1 MKTAIMEISKGIK
14 IVDTSLWFEAEKV
27 LVIND
32 LHIGYEEALHRKG
45 ILVPRFQ
52 LEQIMNKLKAILE
65 KTKPAKIIIN
75 GDLKHEF
82 GKVLRQEWKEVLELL
97 DFLLQNI
104 SEVIIIKGNHDP
116 IIQPIADKKGIAVV
130 EQYEVGDSLIVH
142 GDELV
147 ETNAKRIIIGHEH
160 PAITIREGSK
170 WEKYKC
176 FLKGTWESKVKGASG
191 WQGKRKGNKNKE
203 LIVVPSFNPLLEGT
217 DVLKEQLLSPFLED
231 IKNFEVYVVGE
242 REVFYFGKI
251 KELKS

>member
-1 MKTAIMEISKGIK
+1 MHKMDLSKGIK
-14 IVDTSLWFEAEKV
+14 MVDTALWFELEKV

-32 LHIGYEEALHRKG
+32 LHIGYEEVLHRKG

-52 LEQIMNKLKAILE
+52 LEQIMNKLKLIMQ

-82 GKVLRQEWKEVLELL
+82 GKVLRQEWKEVLEFL

-116 IIQPIADKKGIAVV
+116 IIQPLADKKGIAVV
-130 EQYEVGDSLIVH
+130 NQYQVGGTLIVH

-147 ETNAKRIIIGHEH
+147 ETTATRIVIGHEH

-176 FLKGTWESKVKGASG
+176 FLKGTWKK
-191 WQGKRKGNKNKE
+191 KE
-203 LIVVPSFNPLLEGT
+203 LIAVPSFNPLLEGT

-231 IKNFEVYVVGE
+231 IRKFEVYVVGE
-242 REVFYFGKI
+242 KEVYYFGKI
-251 KELKS
+251 KELQ

>member
-1 MKTAIMEISKGIK
+1 MSQLIYKYFFLKKTIMDLSKGIK
-14 IVDTSLWFEAEKV
+14 IVDTALWFELEKV

-32 LHIGYEEALHRKG
+32 LHIGYEEVLHRKG

-52 LEQIMNKLKAILE
+52 LEQIMNKLKLIIQ

-82 GKVLRQEWKEVLELL
+82 GKVLRQEWKEVLEFL

-116 IIQPIADKKGIAVV
+116 IIQPLADKKGIAVV
-130 EQYEVGDSLIVH
+130 NQYQVGETLIVH

-147 ETNAKRIIIGHEH
+147 ETTAKRIVIGHEH

-176 FLKGTWESKVKGASG
+176 FLKGTWQK
-191 WQGKRKGNKNKE
+191 KE
-203 LIVVPSFNPLLEGT
+203 LIAVPSFNPLLEGT
-217 DVLKEQLLSPFLED
+217 DVLKEQLLSPFLDD
-231 IKNFEVYVVGE
+231 IQDFEVFVVGE
-242 REVFYFGKI
+242 KGVFYFGKI
-251 KELKS
+251 KGLK

>member
-1 MKTAIMEISKGIK
+1 MDLSKGIK
-14 IVDTSLWFEAEKV
+14 MVDTALWFELEKV

-32 LHIGYEEALHRKG
+32 LHIGYEEVLHRKG

-52 LEQIMNKLKAILE
+52 LEQIMKKLKIIIE
-65 KTKPAKIIIN
+65 KTKPVKIIIN

-82 GKVLRQEWKEVLELL
+82 GKVLRQEWKEVLEFL

-116 IIQPIADKKGIAVV
+116 IIQPLADKKGIAVV
-130 EQYEVGDSLIVH
+130 NQYQVGGTLIVH

-147 ETNAKRIIIGHEH
+147 ETTATRIVIGHEH

-176 FLKGTWESKVKGASG
+176 FLKGTWQK
-191 WQGKRKGNKNKE
+191 KE
-203 LIVVPSFNPLLEGT
+203 LIAVPSFNPLLEGT

-231 IKNFEVYVVGE
+231 IRKFEVYVVGE
-242 REVFYFGKI
+242 KEVYYFGKI
-251 KELKS
+251 KELQ

>member
-1 MKTAIMEISKGIK
+1 M
-14 IVDTSLWFEAEKV
+14 VDTALWFELEKV

-32 LHIGYEEALHRKG
+32 LHIGYEEVLHRKG

-52 LEQIMNKLKAILE
+52 LEQIMKKLKIIIE
-65 KTKPAKIIIN
+65 KTKPVKIIIN

-82 GKVLRQEWKEVLELL
+82 GKVLRQEWKEVLEFL

-130 EQYEVGDSLIVH
+130 NQYQVGETLIVH

-147 ETNAKRIIIGHEH
+147 ETTAKRIVIGHEH

-176 FLKGTWESKVKGASG
+176 FLKGTWKK
-191 WQGKRKGNKNKE
+191 KE
-203 LIVVPSFNPLLEGT
+203 LIAVPSFNPLLEGT

-231 IKNFEVYVVGE
+231 IRKFEVYVVGE
-242 REVFYFGKI
+242 KEVYYFGKI
-251 KELKS
+251 KELQ

>member
-1 MKTAIMEISKGIK
+1 MIVSQLIYKYFFLKTTIMEISKSIK
-14 IVDTSLWFEAEKV
+14 MVDTALWFELEKV

-32 LHIGYEEALHRKG
+32 LHIGYEEVLHRKG

-52 LEQIMNKLKAILE
+52 LEQIMKKLKIIIE
-65 KTKPAKIIIN
+65 KTKPVKIIIN

-82 GKVLRQEWKEVLELL
+82 GKVLRQEWKEVLEFL

-130 EQYEVGDSLIVH
+130 NQYQVGETLIVH

-147 ETNAKRIIIGHEH
+147 ETTAKRIVIGHEH

-176 FLKGTWESKVKGASG
+176 FLKGTWQK
-191 WQGKRKGNKNKE
+191 KE
-203 LIVVPSFNPLLEGT
+203 LIAVPSFNPLLEGT

-242 REVFYFGKI
+242 KEAYYFGKI
-251 KELKS
+251 KEIQELQSKK

>member
-1 MKTAIMEISKGIK
+1 MEISKGIK
-14 IVDTSLWFEAEKV
+14 IVDTAVWFEAEKV

-45 ILVPRFQ
+45 VLVPRFQ
-52 LEQIMNKLKAILE
+52 LEQIIHKLKLILQ
-65 KTKPAKIIIN
+65 KTKATKVVIN

-82 GKVLRQEWKEVLELL
+82 GKVLRQEWREVLEFL
-97 DFLLQNI
+97 DFLLMNGQ
-104 SEVIIIKGNHDP
+104 EVIIIKGNHDP
-116 IIQPIADKKGIAVV
+116 IIKPIADKKRVV
-130 EQYEVGDSLIVH
+130 VVREYMVGDTLIVH

-176 FLKGTWESKVKGASG
+176 FLKGTWKGEEKD
-191 WQGKRKGNKNKE
+191 QRNKE
-203 LIVVPSFNPLLEGT
+203 LIAVPSFNPLLEGT

-231 IKNFEVYVVGE
+231 IKNFEVFVVGDKG
-242 REVFYFGKI
+242 VFYFGR
-251 KELKS
+251 LKDLK

>member
-1 MKTAIMEISKGIK
+1 M
-14 IVDTSLWFEAEKV
+14 VDTALWFELEKV

-32 LHIGYEEALHRKG
+32 LHIGYEEVLHRKG

-52 LEQIMNKLKAILE
+52 LEQIMKKLKIIIE
-65 KTKPAKIIIN
+65 KTKPVKIIIN

-82 GKVLRQEWKEVLELL
+82 GKVLRQEWKEVLEFL

-130 EQYEVGDSLIVH
+130 NQYQVGETLIVH

-147 ETNAKRIIIGHEH
+147 ETTAKRIVIGHEH

-176 FLKGTWESKVKGASG
+176 FLKGTWKK
-191 WQGKRKGNKNKE
+191 KE
-203 LIVVPSFNPLLEGT
+203 LIAVPSFNPLLEGS
-217 DVLKEQLLSPFLED
+217 DILKEKSLSPFLKD
-231 IKNFEVYVVGE
+231 ISTFSVYVVSKGE
-242 REVFYFGKI
+242 AFGFGKV
-251 KELKS
+251 KEMRKE